1 MFGLRLEEEIMT
13 TENILKLQPG
23 DKVMWVH
30 PIPAWL
36 TVADTGFANASQKC
50 KHLVKVAFVHPE
62 GRFVSVKMIEPHSP
76 QLNVTDAVGTAWPE
90 EIFPA

>member
-1 MFGLRLEEEIMT
+1 MT

-23 DKVMWVH
+23 DKVIWVH

-50 KHLVKVAFVHPE
+50 KHLVKVAFVH
-62 GRFVSVKMIEPHSP
+62 
-76 QLNVTDAVGTAWPE
+76 
-90 EIFPA
+90 